1 MMLDFG
7 KESETVEFKE
17 STGEL
22 KEGIKSI
29 ASMLN
34 KNKRAILYFG
44 ITNKGKVIGQE
55 ANDKT
60 LRDISQAISFN
71 VEPAII
77 PTITALDGPSENL
90 KVIKVEATGSDIP
103 YSAYG
108 QYLIRSADEDKK
120 ITREALRKMFTGAGF
135 DFISEIEST
144 RQDLTFEKFASI
156 LVSKGYHVLSTSS
169 LVKAKG
175 LKNTEGKYNIMAFI
189 LSDQSNISIKVVR
202 FAGVDKTSMAQRT
215 EFGNQCL
222 LLALQQAM
230 DYVEALNET
239 NVDLEKKSGKRDLYL
254 FDTESFQEAWK
265 NACVHN
271 FWMDM
276 IPPAIYIYSDRLEI
290 VSYGG
295 LPYGLTLDEFY
306 EGTSHPINKALWMI
320 FNSAEYAEQTGHGV
334 PTILS
339 KYGKRAFKISDNYLT
354 VTIPFAFK
362 PTWAFVGEKQSE
374 SLVLSYGQ
382 KAILEALKRNPKM
395 TGDELAKA
403 TSFSVSTI
411 KKSMVKLQE
420 MGLIKRAGSKRY
432 GYWILK

>member
-1 MMLDFG
+1 MLDYG

-34 KNKRAILYFG
+34 KNKHAVLYFG
-44 ITNKGKVIGQE
+44 VSNKGKAIGQE
-55 ANDKT
+55 SSDKT

-90 KVIKVEATGSDIP
+90 KVIKVEASGSDIP

-135 DFISEIEST
+135 DFISEIQST

-156 LVSKGYHVLSTSS
+156 LVTKGYHVLSTTS

-175 LKNTEGKYNIMAFI
+175 LKNSEGKYNIMAFI
-189 LSDQSNISIKVVR
+189 LSDQSNLSIKVVR
-202 FAGVDKTSMAQRT
+202 FAGVDKTLMAQYT
-215 EFGNQCL
+215 EFRNQCL
-222 LLALQQAM
+222 LLVMQKAM
-230 DYVEALNET
+230 DFVEALNET
-239 NVDLEKKSGKRDLYL
+239 KVDLEKKSGKKDLYL
-254 FDTESFQEAWK
+254 FDTESFEEAWK
-265 NACVHN
+265 NACVHYS
-271 FWMDM
+271 WVDM
-276 IPPAIYIYSDRLEI
+276 ISPAIYIYSDRLEI

-306 EGTSHPINKALWMI
+306 QGTSRPINKALWMI
-320 FNSAEYAEQTGHGV
+320 FNSAEYVEQNGHGV
-334 PTILS
+334 PTILN
-339 KYGKRAFKISDNYLT
+339 KYGKGAFKISNDYLM

-362 PTWAFVGEKQSE
+362 PTWAFVGEKQCE
-374 SLVLSYGQ
+374 SFALSDDQ
-382 KAILEALKRNPKM
+382 KLILEALKRNPRM

-403 TSFSVSTI
+403 TSLSVLMI
-411 KKSMVKLQE
+411 KKNIVKL
-420 MGLIKRAGSKRY
+420 
-432 GYWILK
+432 

>member
-1 MMLDFG
+1 MLNYG

-34 KNKRAILYFG
+34 KNKHATLYFG
-44 ITNKGKVIGQE
+44 ITNKGKAIGQE
-55 ANDKT
+55 ASDKT

-71 VEPAII
+71 IEPAII

-90 KVIKVEATGSDIP
+90 KIIKIEANGSDIP

-144 RQDLTFEKFASI
+144 RQDLTFEKFTSI

-175 LKNTEGKYNIMAFI
+175 LKNSEGKYNIMAFI
-189 LSDQSNISIKVVR
+189 LSDQSNVSMKVVR
-202 FAGVDKTSMAQRT
+202 FAGIDKTSMFQRT

-239 NVDLEKKSGKRDLYL
+239 NVDLGKADGRRDTHL
-254 FDTESFQEAWK
+254 FDAESFEEAWK

-271 FWMDM
+271 AWMDM
-276 IPPAIYIYSDRLEI
+276 VPPAIYIYSDRIEV

-306 EGTSHPINKALWMI
+306 EGASHPINKALWMI

-339 KYGKRAFKISDNYLT
+339 KYGKQAFKISDNYLT

-362 PTWAFVGEKQSE
+362 PTWAFVAEKENE
-374 SLVLSYGQ
+374 SMVLSDGQ
-382 KAILEALKRNPKM
+382 KAILEALKVNPRL
-395 TGDELAKA
+395 TGKELAKA
-403 TSFSVSTI
+403 TDLSISAIKKNTI
-411 KKSMVKLQE
+411 KLQG
-420 MGLIKRAGSKRY
+420 MGLIERTGSKRY

>member
-1 MMLDFG
+1 MMLDYG

-34 KNKRAILYFG
+34 KNKHAILYFG

-55 ANDKT
+55 TSDKT

-71 VEPAII
+71 VEPAVI
-77 PTITALDGPSENL
+77 PTITTLDGPSENL
-90 KVIKVEATGSDIP
+90 KVIKVEATGCDLP

-175 LKNTEGKYNIMAFI
+175 LKNSEGKYNIMAFI

-271 FWMDM
+271 SWMDM

-306 EGTSHPINKALWMI
+306 EGTSHPIHKALWMI
-320 FNSAEYAEQTGHGV
+320 FNSAEYAEQTEHGV

-339 KYGKRAFKISDNYLT
+339 KYGKGAFKISDNYLT

-362 PTWAFVGEKQSE
+362 PTWAFAGEKQSE
-374 SLVLSYGQ
+374 LLVLSDGQ
-382 KAILEALKRNPKM
+382 KAILEALKRNPRM

-403 TSFSVSTI
+403 TSFSVSMI

>member
-1 MMLDFG
+1 MLDYG

-34 KNKRAILYFG
+34 KNKHAVLYFG
-44 ITNKGKVIGQE
+44 VSNKGKAIGQE
-55 ANDKT
+55 SSDKT

-90 KVIKVEATGSDIP
+90 KVIKVEASGSDIP

-135 DFISEIEST
+135 DFISEIQST

-156 LVSKGYHVLSTSS
+156 LVTKGYHVLSASS

-175 LKNTEGKYNIMAFI
+175 LKNSEGKYNIMAFI

-239 NVDLEKKSGKRDLYL
+239 NVDLGKKNGKRDLYL

-271 FWMDM
+271 SWMDM

-320 FNSAEYAEQTGHGV
+320 FNSVEYAEQTGHGV

-339 KYGKRAFKISDNYLT
+339 KYGKGAFKISDNYLT

-362 PTWAFVGEKQSE
+362 PTWAFVGEKQSG
-374 SLVLSYGQ
+374 SFLLSDGQ
-382 KAILEALKRNPKM
+382 KAILEALKRNPRM

-403 TSFSVSTI
+403 TSFSVSMI